1 MRLKRLSWARRRLV
15 VDAQPPDTLE
25 TLTAAGTAL
34 ASVDLVPP
42 PEPDEASEPLGAA
55 GAALM
60 ELVASPEPHLAP
72 EYVLER
78 SRTSMAALTQGL
90 CP

>member
-1 MRLKRLSWARRRLV
+1 M
-15 VDAQPPDTLE
+15 DAQQPDTLE

-42 PEPDEASEPLGAA
+42 PQPNQASAALGAA
-55 GAALM
+55 GAAFMDLDISLDPDSGPDCTR
-60 ELVASPEPHLAP
+60 EG
-72 EYVLER
+72 
-78 SRTSMAALTQGL
+78 SRTPMHAFTQGL